1 MDQLASVGRVDVESL
16 KEMRDLKVDR
26 LGERCGSWEEGVE
39 ESILS
44 RNIIDVWYENV
55 PLIIS

>member
-26 LGERCGSWEEGVE
+26 LGGSWEEGVE

-44 RNIIDVWYENV
+44 RNIIDV
-55 PLIIS
+55 